1 MKIKNLLPL
10 LAIWTFIVIPF
21 QMNAHKP
28 DQTYLYL
35 RVYEERIEGTVEIT
49 VGDLND
55 ALGLE
60 LDTEAYKPLNDD
72 DEGKFPLPE
81 SIAEYLPE
89 IQAYVLERVALSS
102 PQFGEHP
109 MRLTDPTILK
119 LEMGTYVQT
128 NFELDN
134 VKEIPDALDIRY
146 EILFDKDPIQTGQ
159 MVVGHNWKAGVFNNE
174 SMVSLIFSRKD
185 TQQQLDL
192 TDGSMWKGFIALI
205 KLGMWHI
212 YIGLDHILFIFA
224 LVLPAVVRR
233 RDTPGEL
240 ASTATWQPV
249 DSFKDAF
256 LYILKIVTL
265 FTIAHSITLSL
276 ASLGFITV
284 SSRVVESIIA
294 FSIALAAF
302 HNIRPLIKRGES
314 FIAFAFGLFHGLGFA
329 SVLGEKGLGGE
340 YMLPSLLGFNIGV
353 EIGQVLIICAMFPVL
368 FLLRKTSF
376 YPKIIFYGSILLIV
390 IAFYWV
396 FERLFEIDLPVDD
409 FLYKY
414 WRKVMLKLGIWS
426 L

>member
-1 MKIKNLLPL
+1 
-10 LAIWTFIVIPF
+10 
-21 QMNAHKP
+21 
-28 DQTYLYL
+28 
-35 RVYEERIEGTVEIT
+35 
-49 VGDLND
+49 
-55 ALGLE
+55 
-60 LDTEAYKPLNDD
+60 
-72 DEGKFPLPE
+72 
-81 SIAEYLPE
+81 
-89 IQAYVLERVALSS
+89 
-102 PQFGEHP
+102 

-134 VKEIPDALDIRY
+134 VGEIPDALDIRY
-146 EILFDKDPIQTGQ
+146 EIMFDTDPIQVCQ
-159 MVVGHNWKAGVFNNE
+159 LVVGHNWKAGIFNNE
-174 SMVSLIFSRKD
+174 SMSSLIFKPND

-212 YIGLDHILFIFA
+212 YIGLDHILFILA

-233 RDTPGEL
+233 RNEPGEL
-240 ASTATWQPV
+240 ASVATWQPV

-276 ASLGFITV
+276 ASLGVITV
-284 SSRVVESIIA
+284 SSRIVESIIA

-302 HNIRPLIKRGES
+302 HNIRPLTNRGES

-353 EIGQVLIICAMFPVL
+353 EIGQVLIICAMFPIL

-376 YPKIIFYGSILLIV
+376 YPKIIFYG
-390 IAFYWV
+390 
-396 FERLFEIDLPVDD
+396 
-409 FLYKY
+409 
-414 WRKVMLKLGIWS
+414 
-426 L
+426 